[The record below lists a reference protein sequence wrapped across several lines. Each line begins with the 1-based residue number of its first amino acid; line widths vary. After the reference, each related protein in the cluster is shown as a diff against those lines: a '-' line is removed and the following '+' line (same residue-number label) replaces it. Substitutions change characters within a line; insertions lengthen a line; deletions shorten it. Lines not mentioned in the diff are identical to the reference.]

1 MWKDGHM
8 VDDTQQYIRDRKATW
23 AIFNDCYAIFDLG
36 EKFNS
41 LKTGECLMLPIISL
55 VIENEDE

>member
-1 MWKDGHM
+1 M